1 MEQYLT
7 TVQREVLKSFILDFL
22 PDNESLI
29 KNSKVELIYITKVL
43 NRLFSKWFDFNISV
57 ADVFEIFEEEGYAL
71 SVVEPLKADSKE
83 SPYIKTNSSSIYI
96 SISSLIVNE
105 LEEIIAHHLK
115 DINPK
120 TKEGRE
126 LLVRLSS
133 FMALK
138 KK

>member
-1 MEQYLT
+1 MEQHLT
-7 TVQREVLKSFILDFL
+7 AVQREVLKSFILDFL

-43 NRLFSKWFDFNISV
+43 NRLFNKWFDFNISV
-57 ADVFEIFEEEGYAL
+57 ANVFEIFEEEGYAL
-71 SVVEPLKADSKE
+71 SVVEPLKADCKE

-115 DINPK
+115 DLNPK
-120 TKEGRE
+120 TKEGQD